1 MMKKIALLL
10 LVMLLSL
17 NMVFASGSTEA
28 SADAGTEGTKIVL
41 FQHKTEI
48 YDQLEAMAE
57 AYEAETGVEVE
68 VWRISG
74 NDYYTNLTTYMSSGA
89 GPTVFTLRSD
99 AEINEM
105 SPYLADLG
113 DLDVTSRI
121 NSELR
126 GVVDGKTIGI
136 PMTAEGFGFIY
147 NKELVSTDDLASM
160 DSLISFMEE
169 CAENGITGVGLSQE
183 SRFLI
188 GQILNFPF
196 ALQPDPIDFCQR
208 LYAGEIEL
216 ADVPEFQD
224 FARLFEAIRS
234 IQKNPLEVSYDNN
247 CGDFATGATAMI
259 HQGNWA
265 YSVIADFAP
274 EFDMAMT
281 GVPLCGNDKIAAAVS
296 AVWCVNVDASEAEQQ
311 AAKDFLDWLYTSE
324 NGTHFLFDEFGF
336 IPVVDGIEAPDMDPL
351 SASVAEAVS
360 SGNTIPW
367 TYNTEWPTGFIT
379 AYLVSIAEEFFVS
392 DMTGTEFLDILTD
405 AFVTAANE

>member
-1 MMKKIALLL
+1 MIKHAQKKGVSGGASPAAYPARFHRYPGTGEKGGMMMKKIALLL

-105 SPYLADLG
+105 SPYLSDLG

-234 IQKNPLEVSYDNN
+234 IQKNPLEVSYDNCN
-247 CGDFATGATAMI
+247 ADANVLNQQTNIDVYIEGHTDSKPIHTTQFKDNWDLSVVRAT
-259 HQGNWA
+259 
-265 YSVIADFAP
+265 SV
-274 EFDMAMT
+274 
-281 GVPLCGNDKIAAAVS
+281 VR
-296 AVWCVNVDASEAEQQ
+296 
-311 AAKDFLDWLYTSE
+311 
-324 NGTHFLFDEFGF
+324 
-336 IPVVDGIEAPDMDPL
+336 
-351 SASVAEAVS
+351 
-360 SGNTIPW
+360 
-367 TYNTEWPTGFIT
+367 
-379 AYLVSIAEEFFVS
+379 
-392 DMTGTEFLDILTD
+392 ILTEEYEVNPLQILPCGRGEHMPVAD
-405 AFVTAANE
+405 NETAEGRARNRRTEIIMAPKLDELYKLLNTTDE